1 MQPLHIWTFEHNYSS
16 KPEEVWAL
24 AVFVMNLYE
33 EGEQK
38 DQTFNNEVLNS
49 YNAHALF
56 EAAGWRWM
64 QATRTVSRLLFLPPQ
79 THAKMTEKE
88 LDLLIL

>member
-1 MQPLHIWTFEHNYSS
+1 M
-16 KPEEVWAL
+16 

-56 EAAGWRWM
+56 EAAGWR
-64 QATRTVSRLLFLPPQ
+64 
-79 THAKMTEKE
+79 
-88 LDLLIL
+88 